1 MKKYLKKLVLILI
14 PTIAFLAI
22 VGIVWAANT
31 FPSVLNDWEDGDIIP
46 SEWADSLE
54 DKIGVTGS
62 SVTSSLDY
70 RVSNLASLSQDETVT
85 GSWTFSASPKGFSV
99 SNSASVSANFEVVGY
114 ASASFFRGTAFNITG
129 NECSD
134 AGDTLAWNAG
144 TFTCGTDSGGTS
156 GSNNQ
161 VLTDD
166 GAGGLVSESNLT
178 FSGSLLSITGAAS
191 VSSIFEVGT
200 YASASAFLGT
210 AFQGVGDCND
220 ATEAI
225 AWTTTGVFNCR
236 SVQDLDATLTA
247 LAAYNTNGLLTQT
260 AADTFTGRTIT
271 GKTNQITVTNGDGV
285 AGNPTLSIPILL
297 VGTGASFSYG
307 EFTVQAS
314 ASLYTGLAFGTP
326 QIDCNDDADQLLWSA
341 GLFTCESLA
350 DADIPNT
357 LSMTG
362 TWTTTGNLTI
372 GDGGDDVIIDSD
384 TWNVDSLGAFTGLT
398 GLVSTGLIDFG
409 GADLEIPNGTPTLNS
424 VGEIGVKTASASSGN
439 AFRVHDGTA
448 ERVISSR
455 VCFGLAYFDPTAK
468 DHFTVW
474 NAYDPMTI
482 NSVFMTA
489 SGSSAVGWQIRHG
502 KTVGTLT
509 DLFSANKQGSTTFDR
524 LTTPYTSFSD
534 ATIADGERVD
544 FVISSASATI
554 DNIFVRVCGYYDP
567 I

>member
-271 GKTNQITVTNGDGV
+271 GTTNQITVTNGDGV

-372 GDGGDDVIIDSD
+372 GDGGDDVIINSD
-384 TWNVDSLGAFTGLT
+384 TWDTDSLGAFTGVT
-398 GLVSTGLIDFG
+398 GITSTGIIDFG
-409 GADLEIPNGTPTLNS
+409 SATSFEIPNSAGAGTIDTT
-424 VGEIGVKTASASSGN
+424 GEIGINTTSSSLN
-439 AFRVHDGTA
+439 YYDGTR
-448 ERVISSR
+448 EV
-455 VCFGLAYFDPTAK
+455 VLGPFDKCFAYSLDGTDLSANSLFAVWTADEPYTLALVTMK
-468 DHFTVW
+468 
-474 NAYDPMTI
+474 
-482 NSVFMTA
+482 A
-489 SGSSAVGWQIRHG
+489 SGSNSATWNLSYG
-502 KTVGTLT
+502 
-509 DLFSANKQGSTTFDR
+509 
-524 LTTPYTSFSD
+524 LTTPTTSIFSASKKASGSALIRYTTFTNS
-534 ATIADGERVD
+534 AIPDGSTVYAQ
-544 FVISSASATI
+544 VSSASATL
-554 DNIFVRVCGYYDP
+554 DDVLVRACMYKAAP
-567 I
+567 